1 MKIGRIVNNVKEIV
15 LTSLWSR
22 KSLLYLITKD
32 ALKILSFFDR
42 RLIRKYKYFLEKYFQ
57 EDKKVVKRKRFGKF
71 IFWLR
76 KGDLLL
82 LKEVFL
88 DKDYFLL
95 ESFLPELNNIVFDL
109 GAGVGDY
116 ALFSSIRIGKRGKVI
131 SVEADLQTF
140 ELLKKNVKENN
151 LKNVIPLNMFVSS
164 ERERSIDFIVEK
176 LRLRK
181 VDLIKMDIEG
191 EEYNALKGA
200 IKTIRKFKPRIIIEI
215 HSKELRKKILNF
227 LKKYGYDLVFEKE
240 KREYGFYLSYFKCI
254 IS

>member
-1 MKIGRIVNNVKEIV
+1 MNVGKIVNILKEIV
-15 LTSLWSR
+15 LTSLWNR
-22 KSLLYLITKD
+22 KSLLYLIIKD
-32 ALKILSFFDR
+32 VLKILSFFDK
-42 RLIRKYKYFLEKYFQ
+42 RLSIKYKYFLEKYFQ

-88 DKDYFLL
+88 DKDYGLL
-95 ESFLPELNNIVFDL
+95 ESFLPKPNDIVLDL

-116 ALFSSIRIGKRGKVI
+116 ALLSSIRVGKRGKVI
-131 SVEADLQTF
+131 SVEAYPQTF
-140 ELLKKNVKENN
+140 ELLKRNVKENK
-151 LKNVIPLNMFVSS
+151 LKNVVPLNLFVSS
-164 ERERSIDFIVEK
+164 EREHSIDFIVEK

-215 HSKELRKKILNF
+215 HSKELRKKIINF
-227 LKKYGYDLVFEKE
+227 LKKYGYELVFERE
-240 KREYGFYLSYFKCI
+240 KKDRGFYLSYFKY
-254 IS
+254 

>member
-1 MKIGRIVNNVKEIV
+1 MIKMKIGRIANNVKEIV

-22 KSLLYLITKD
+22 KSLSYLITKD

-95 ESFLPELNNIVFDL
+95 ESFLPELNNIVLDL
-109 GAGVGDY
+109 GAGIGDY
-116 ALFSSIRIGKRGKVI
+116 TLFSSIRVSKRGKVI

-164 ERERSIDFIVEK
+164 EREHSIDFIVEK

-200 IKTIRKFKPRIIIEI
+200 IKTIRKFKPKIIIEI
-215 HSKELRKKILNF
+215 HSKNLREKILEF
-227 LKKYGYDLVFEKE
+227 LKNYGYDLVFEKE
-240 KREYGFYLSYFKCI
+240 KREHGFYLGYFK
-254 IS
+254 

>member
-1 MKIGRIVNNVKEIV
+1 MKVDRMVNNVKEVV
-15 LTSLWSR
+15 LTSLWNR

-32 ALKILSFFDR
+32 ALKILSFFDK
-42 RLIRKYKYFLEKYFQ
+42 RLNRKYKYFLEKYFQ

-95 ESFLPELNNIVFDL
+95 ESFLPELNNIVLDL

-116 ALFSSIRIGKRGKVI
+116 TFFSSIRVGKRGKVI
-131 SVEADLQTF
+131 SVEADTQTF

-151 LKNVIPLNMFVSS
+151 LKNVIPLNLFVSS
-164 ERERSIDFIVEK
+164 EREHSIDFIVEK

-200 IKTIRKFKPRIIIEI
+200 IKTIRKFKPKIIIEI
-215 HSKELRKKILNF
+215 HSKNLREKILEF
-227 LKKYGYDLVFEKE
+227 LKNYGYNLAFEKE
-240 KREYGFYLSYFKCI
+240 KKEHKFYLSYFK
-254 IS
+254 

>member
-1 MKIGRIVNNVKEIV
+1 MIKMKIGRIVNNVKEIV

-95 ESFLPELNNIVFDL
+95 ESFLPELNNIVLDL
-109 GAGVGDY
+109 GAGIGDY
-116 ALFSSIRIGKRGKVI
+116 TLFSSIRVGKRGKVI
-131 SVEADLQTF
+131 SVEADPKTF
-140 ELLKKNVKENN
+140 QLLKKNVKENN
-151 LKNVIPLNMFVSS
+151 LKNVVPLNLFVSS
-164 ERERSIDFIVEK
+164 ERESIV
-176 LRLRK
+176 
-181 VDLIKMDIEG
+181 LI
-191 EEYNALKGA
+191 L
-200 IKTIRKFKPRIIIEI
+200 
-215 HSKELRKKILNF
+215 
-227 LKKYGYDLVFEKE
+227 
-240 KREYGFYLSYFKCI
+240 
-254 IS
+254 